1 MGFCGACALL
11 ALLFVSSVDSS
22 EPFQT
27 TVKPNK
33 GSEVTV
39 SSQLPD
45 CTVCTVSGVNDAQS
59 FCQPSLKLE
68 PEKEVKLLFKCPQP
82 IEQSYNVTISSLIE
96 CTKDACSP
104 ATVEVQSSLLSKFS
118 RTFTWKLKAPEK
130 TLVSLK
136 VLRTGLTKA
145 PHPCSDGRQYS
156 AVTSETSKEVL
167 TRYCEGGSETQ
178 LDLSDQGVVTLEAK
192 PNTQVESVLFQAL
205 AAPMKRVMTVT
216 IGPASTVVLTRD
228 PGKEECDVCVTS
240 GGSPDCHA
248 TEKTLKGAEK
258 LPLEFR
264 CLKPE
269 DVFTVKMITNI
280 GCTQTSCSPASA
292 EMDPDLF
299 KGFRRTLTWDVAV
312 PDRTVLT
319 LEFPGL
325 KEKSASEN
333 CEGGIQYTVSTM
345 RIDGQMRTS
354 SYCKDGTASQLEL
367 FGKTTVTVDVPK
379 EGELDRTV
387 FSSTAVPSR
396 GRSMYVTSDPN
407 TNLIITKVDKEADCQ
422 ICVTE
427 ASKQTCKPQMYRL
440 KNLRNA
446 SVDFTCPQPQK
457 VFTVEIN
464 KDIGMTEMA
473 RDGNTLRGKANVLR
487 DCTQTSCSGK
497 PVQADNGFFPNYN
510 RTFTWDIK
518 VGTTQTFHLDFPGPG
533 LQQIPNGGTCP
544 DGHTYS
550 VILYLHRAA
559 PATIGTFCKGGPVT
573 SVLGQ
578 YKGRVMLTVPSDVNL
593 DPPDFQLKVGP
604 YSEVTAIVRVK
615 LPRGVSDTEFITPN
629 YPKDF
634 PDDEQILWDFSVPEM
649 HNYSVQF
656 SEHSAPECLEE
667 GAAVEVEYQKEGK
680 NPTRTSLTGPQPQ
693 HQQGG
698 FNLTVKNCKTNL
710 TLPGLSLRYSVSVM
724 RSGHPVLCTLD
735 LTKQE
740 VSVQIEKVG
749 SDPLC
754 EIRKD
759 SKEEKTIKVAK
770 GETAKL
776 SFLDCPNEDLRLT
789 ATELIACPNASL
801 CAPTLLF
808 VPTLDPCLPM
818 PLHSFSW
825 FFTIPHEATL
835 DLVSPTGSLR
845 QSLPGQEC
853 DPSSV
858 VGVGEKD
865 GSFIGNFCSNGEIQK
880 LQIHSNISITATP
893 QDVKRSKEPLLDVS
907 VSPEIK
913 ETIIYRISPNLTSPT
928 ILVTPNWPTG
938 MKPHSSV
945 SWIVDL
951 PWMHHAH
958 IKFAISGLECE
969 NSHTRI
975 NVKHQEGGSDLLDIN
990 ESEKM
995 RTENTTARQSF
1006 YLNVTNCQPEGRD
1019 QFNVKATIVLE
1030 RKTNLLPILL
1040 GLVGAVLLLLLI
1052 LVVVCVVLRKKKS
1065 KMNSQSSIYMG
1076 KGNIFR
1082 PNDGHF
1088 VKTRADNDSHVYD
1101 YIDDSMVYGHLLTD
1115 NESIPNGM
1123 QVDSYQTFTGPTDNT
1138 LPVIKEPDPEPKG
1151 QYQSFLSPSDTFL
1164 PPRPRTPIGRQDSL
1178 GFQDRRMMDNEL
1190 YTFKS
1195 TGDMNTIRLSGADME
1210 PQLPIMDESL

>member
-1 MGFCGACALL
+1 MATRCEGKLTFCEVTHKKHFSPCPLGGAILVQACSEKIKRQNKSILCFSAL
-11 ALLFVSSVDSS
+11 SSV
-22 EPFQT
+22 
-27 TVKPNK
+27 
-33 GSEVTV
+33 
-39 SSQLPD
+39 
-45 CTVCTVSGVNDAQS
+45 
-59 FCQPSLKLE
+59 
-68 PEKEVKLLFKCPQP
+68 
-82 IEQSYNVTISSLIE
+82 
-96 CTKDACSP
+96 
-104 ATVEVQSSLLSKFS
+104 
-118 RTFTWKLKAPEK
+118 
-130 TLVSLK
+130 
-136 VLRTGLTKA
+136 
-145 PHPCSDGRQYS
+145 
-156 AVTSETSKEVL
+156 
-167 TRYCEGGSETQ
+167 
-178 LDLSDQGVVTLEAK
+178 
-192 PNTQVESVLFQAL
+192 
-205 AAPMKRVMTVT
+205 
-216 IGPASTVVLTRD
+216 
-228 PGKEECDVCVTS
+228 
-240 GGSPDCHA
+240 
-248 TEKTLKGAEK
+248 
-258 LPLEFR
+258 
-264 CLKPE
+264 
-269 DVFTVKMITNI
+269 
-280 GCTQTSCSPASA
+280 
-292 EMDPDLF
+292 
-299 KGFRRTLTWDVAV
+299 
-312 PDRTVLT
+312 
-319 LEFPGL
+319 
-325 KEKSASEN
+325 
-333 CEGGIQYTVSTM
+333 
-345 RIDGQMRTS
+345 
-354 SYCKDGTASQLEL
+354 
-367 FGKTTVTVDVPK
+367 
-379 EGELDRTV
+379 
-387 FSSTAVPSR
+387 
-396 GRSMYVTSDPN
+396 
-407 TNLIITKVDKEADCQ
+407 
-422 ICVTE
+422 
-427 ASKQTCKPQMYRL
+427 
-440 KNLRNA
+440 
-446 SVDFTCPQPQK
+446 
-457 VFTVEIN
+457 
-464 KDIGMTEMA
+464 
-473 RDGNTLRGKANVLR
+473 
-487 DCTQTSCSGK
+487 CTQTSCSGN

-533 LQQIPNGGTCP
+533 LRQIPNGGMCP

-573 SVLGQ
+573 SVLDRKIGI
-578 YKGRVMLTVPSDVNL
+578 GLNL
-593 DPPDFQLKVGP
+593 NRLFKYRRSVSGLQLVHLFFKRFP
-604 YSEVTAIVRVK
+604 TRLFIVK

-680 NPTRTSLTGPQPQ
+680 NPTRTALTGPQPQ

-724 RSGHPVLCTLD
+724 RSGHPGEIWEQSDLDHHVWSSLNSVFCFLLVLCTSGTLSYS
-735 LTKQE
+735 LE
-740 VSVQIEKVG
+740 QIF
-749 SDPLC
+749 SLLL
-754 EIRKD
+754 
-759 SKEEKTIKVAK
+759 A
-770 GETAKL
+770 
-776 SFLDCPNEDLRLT
+776 
-789 ATELIACPNASL
+789 ACPNALL
-801 CAPTLLF
+801 CAPTLLS

-845 QSLPGQEC
+845 QSLSGQEC
-853 DPSSV
+853 DLSSV

-865 GSFIGNFCSNGEIQK
+865 GFFIGNFCSNGEIQK
-880 LQIHSNISITATP
+880 LQVHSNISITATP
-893 QDVKRSKEPLLDVS
+893 QDVKRSKEPLLNVS

-913 ETIIYRISPNLTSPT
+913 ESIIYRISPNLTSPT

-958 IKFAISGLECE
+958 IKFAISGLKCE

-995 RTENTTARQSF
+995 STENTTARQSF

-1019 QFNVKATIVLE
+1019 QFIVKATIVLE

-1115 NESIPNGM
+1115 NENISNGM

>member
-205 AAPMKRVMTVT
+205 AAPM
-216 IGPASTVVLTRD
+216 S
-228 PGKEECDVCVTS
+228 
-240 GGSPDCHA
+240 
-248 TEKTLKGAEK
+248 
-258 LPLEFR
+258 
-264 CLKPE
+264 
-269 DVFTVKMITNI
+269 
-280 GCTQTSCSPASA
+280 
-292 EMDPDLF
+292 
-299 KGFRRTLTWDVAV
+299 
-312 PDRTVLT
+312 
-319 LEFPGL
+319 
-325 KEKSASEN
+325 
-333 CEGGIQYTVSTM
+333 
-345 RIDGQMRTS
+345 
-354 SYCKDGTASQLEL
+354 
-367 FGKTTVTVDVPK
+367 
-379 EGELDRTV
+379 
-387 FSSTAVPSR
+387 

-464 KDIGMTEMA
+464 KDI
-473 RDGNTLRGKANVLR
+473 